1 MNGNIKVGNLFG
13 IPFFVNPSW
22 FFVLGL
28 VTLSYGAELAKF
40 SQLNGVMPWVLGF
53 LAALLLFA
61 SVLAHELGHS
71 FVALSQGIEVKSI
84 TLFIFGGLAQLEK
97 ESDTPLKAFLVAIA
111 GPLVSFLL
119 FFVLSIIGVNL
130 SLSAPLA
137 AVVSLLASINL
148 VLALFNLIPGLPL
161 DGGNILKAAVWQIT
175 GNPNQGIIFA
185 SRVGQLF
192 GWLAVTVGILGVFR
206 ILPFGSIWTL
216 LIGGFLLQNAG
227 FSAQYGK
234 VQEKLSAYTASDAV
248 SSENPLVSSSITL
261 REFANNYVIGQDK
274 WQKFLAIDEAGK
286 LVGAIASDD
295 LRQIPTSKWTFV
307 LVKELLQ
314 PVAANTIVAADLS
327 LIEVVKLIETQNLQQ
342 LIVVRKDGVL
352 VGLLEKAAIVNLLQ
366 QKAAESSSSSRSI
379 KDSRPPVGL

>member
-40 SQLNGVMPWVLGF
+40 SQLNGVTPWLLGF

-84 TLFIFGGLAQLEK
+84 TLFLFGGLAQLEK

-119 FFVLSIIGVNL
+119 FFLLSIVGVNL

-227 FSAQYGK
+227 FSAQYAK

-248 SSENPLVSSSITL
+248 SGENPLVPSNITL

-295 LRQIPTSKWTFV
+295 LRQIPTSKWTEF
-307 LVKELLQ
+307 LVKQLLQ
-314 PVAANTIVAADLS
+314 PVAANTIVSADLS

-342 LIVVRKDGVL
+342 LIVVRNDGVL

-366 QKAAESSSSSRSI
+366 QKAAQSSSPSRSI
-379 KDSRPPVGL
+379 